1 MTKGRQ
7 VDRPQGQRISVSSG
21 YGGNTRQPYVELCLN
36 DQSVQ
41 ITPMKAREIAGNL
54 LEAAEAAEGDG
65 FLVEYIEKISELPT
79 EQAVGVLVEFRE
91 FREQQRKKQQRW
103 EYPEISAG

>member
-1 MTKGRQ
+1 
-7 VDRPQGQRISVSSG
+7 VSSG

-65 FLVEYIEKISELPT
+65 FLVEFMSNFAEEP
-79 EQAVGVLVEFRE
+79 EHAVGLLVEFRE